1 MEEILNALLKI
12 VFCHLVGDYVLQSD
26 YIAKGKVHDFY
37 LLLVHCVL
45 YCLPFYLVYGFN
57 IQLVVLFIMHIII
70 DLLKCIGKIDIVKD
84 QVLHYVLAILLYI
97 GV

>member
-26 YIAKGKVHDFY
+26 YIAKGK
-37 LLLVHCVL
+37 VHCVL

-84 QVLHYVLAILLYI
+84 QVLHYALAILLYI